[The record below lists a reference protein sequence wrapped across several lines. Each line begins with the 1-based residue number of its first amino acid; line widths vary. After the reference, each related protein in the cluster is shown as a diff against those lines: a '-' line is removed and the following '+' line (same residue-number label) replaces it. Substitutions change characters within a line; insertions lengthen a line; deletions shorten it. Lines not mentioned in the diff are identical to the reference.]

1 MKKIG
6 LVIYLWLVCCGIVSA
21 ASTYLANVY
30 GRQYE
35 LLNGKW
41 NAIPDLYERGEEM
54 KLYLDQKP
62 QGKTDFF
69 EYSFAGGL
77 RLNVPGDWN
86 SQNAELKYFEG
97 SVWYA
102 RHFNVNKQGM
112 KRQFLC
118 FGGVSNRCKVYL
130 NGKKI
135 GEHEG
140 AFTPFQM
147 EVTNALRQGDNTLI
161 LEVNNRR
168 MKSAIPALS
177 FDWWN
182 YGGITRDVML
192 VSVPQLYVSDY
203 FIQLDKHRADLI
215 HVTVNLSDALANQAV
230 SVEIPELKK
239 KLNLKTNADGEAKGM
254 LKVSHLQRWNPENPK
269 LYQVRVKSGSD
280 EVTEDIGFR
289 NIEVKGTKV
298 YLNGKQTFL
307 RSISFH
313 EEIPQRM
320 GRACTEGDADMLLA
334 EAKALGVNMIRL
346 AHYQQN
352 EYIVRKAEQMG
363 MMLWQEIPVWQA
375 IDFSNQETLQKAKG
389 MLTETI
395 KRDKNRCADCF
406 WGIANET
413 RPSEARNAFL
423 SELLQTGKDM
433 DTTRLFV
440 AAFDNVYFK
449 EDSQLFE
456 MEDSFVNQLDMIGVN
471 KYMGWYAPW
480 PLKPAECVWK
490 VAVNK
495 PLLISEFGGE
505 ALYGQH
511 GDETIASS
519 WSEEYQAKLYRD
531 NLRMFENIPNLV
543 GVSPWVLFDFRS
555 PFRFHPTNQDGW
567 NRKGLVS
574 DQGQR
579 KKAWYVMHDY
589 YHQKQKE
596 YHN

>member
-6 LVIYLWLVCCGIVSA
+6 LVIYLLLVCCGIVSA

-269 LYQVRVKSGSD
+269 LYQVRIKSGSD

-307 RSISFH
+307 QTKSLIYLGILTSIAPSVQHNHF
-313 EEIPQRM
+313 
-320 GRACTEGDADMLLA
+320 
-334 EAKALGVNMIRL
+334 IR
-346 AHYQQN
+346 
-352 EYIVRKAEQMG
+352 
-363 MMLWQEIPVWQA
+363 
-375 IDFSNQETLQKAKG
+375 D
-389 MLTETI
+389 
-395 KRDKNRCADCF
+395 
-406 WGIANET
+406 
-413 RPSEARNAFL
+413 
-423 SELLQTGKDM
+423 
-433 DTTRLFV
+433 RLFHT
-440 AAFDNVYFK
+440 
-449 EDSQLFE
+449 QL
-456 MEDSFVNQLDMIGVN
+456 
-471 KYMGWYAPW
+471 
-480 PLKPAECVWK
+480 
-490 VAVNK
+490 
-495 PLLISEFGGE
+495 LLIR
-505 ALYGQH
+505 AQ
-511 GDETIASS
+511 
-519 WSEEYQAKLYRD
+519 
-531 NLRMFENIPNLV
+531 
-543 GVSPWVLFDFRS
+543 RS
-555 PFRFHPTNQDGW
+555 
-567 NRKGLVS
+567 
-574 DQGQR
+574 
-579 KKAWYVMHDY
+579 
-589 YHQKQKE
+589 
-596 YHN
+596 

>member
-6 LVIYLWLVCCGIVSA
+6 LVIYLLLVCCGIVSA

-177 FDWWN
+177 FDW
-182 YGGITRDVML
+182 
-192 VSVPQLYVSDY
+192 
-203 FIQLDKHRADLI
+203 
-215 HVTVNLSDALANQAV
+215 
-230 SVEIPELKK
+230 
-239 KLNLKTNADGEAKGM
+239 
-254 LKVSHLQRWNPENPK
+254 
-269 LYQVRVKSGSD
+269 
-280 EVTEDIGFR
+280 
-289 NIEVKGTKV
+289 
-298 YLNGKQTFL
+298 
-307 RSISFH
+307 
-313 EEIPQRM
+313 
-320 GRACTEGDADMLLA
+320 
-334 EAKALGVNMIRL
+334 
-346 AHYQQN
+346 
-352 EYIVRKAEQMG
+352 
-363 MMLWQEIPVWQA
+363 
-375 IDFSNQETLQKAKG
+375 
-389 MLTETI
+389 
-395 KRDKNRCADCF
+395 
-406 WGIANET
+406 
-413 RPSEARNAFL
+413 
-423 SELLQTGKDM
+423 
-433 DTTRLFV
+433 
-440 AAFDNVYFK
+440 
-449 EDSQLFE
+449 
-456 MEDSFVNQLDMIGVN
+456 
-471 KYMGWYAPW
+471 
-480 PLKPAECVWK
+480 
-490 VAVNK
+490 
-495 PLLISEFGGE
+495 
-505 ALYGQH
+505 
-511 GDETIASS
+511 
-519 WSEEYQAKLYRD
+519 
-531 NLRMFENIPNLV
+531 
-543 GVSPWVLFDFRS
+543 
-555 PFRFHPTNQDGW
+555 
-567 NRKGLVS
+567 
-574 DQGQR
+574 
-579 KKAWYVMHDY
+579 
-589 YHQKQKE
+589 
-596 YHN
+596 